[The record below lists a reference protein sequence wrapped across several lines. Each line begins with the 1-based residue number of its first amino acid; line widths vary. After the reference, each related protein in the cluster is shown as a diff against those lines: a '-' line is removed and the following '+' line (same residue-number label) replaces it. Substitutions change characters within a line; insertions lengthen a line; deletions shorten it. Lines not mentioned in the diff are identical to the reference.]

1 MNIKDKL
8 TEATIKTLQGES
20 SVITM
25 TEAYNTLQYIDDW
38 KKQELDSYLKA
49 FDKEMNHIDQLTAQC
64 KEHNWKINTLSEY
77 REIPMIFKKYQYSRN
92 KQEFKNDAIKE
103 IDDHFQ
109 KLQQKVEDVI
119 GNITMIKPTGE
130 NGYDYLFVGTNGSC
144 EVKVILAGG
153 YNIQR
158 LHTRW
163 IVNKQ
168 LK

>member
-1 MNIKDKL
+1 MNKYEMMFIIKATMEEANVKAAANNIKSLAESLNVKVESFKEMGQKKL
-8 TEATIKTLQGES
+8 AYPIKKEVSGYYF
-20 SVITM
+20 VMTM
-25 TEAYNTLQYIDDW
+25 TA
-38 KKQELDSYLKA
+38 
-49 FDKEMNHIDQLTAQC
+49 
-64 KEHNWKINTLSEY
+64 
-77 REIPMIFKKYQYSRN
+77 N
-92 KQEFKNDAIKE
+92 KDAIKE
-103 IDDHFQ
+103 IDNHFQ